1 MVYCGRPGQYRQ
13 WLVKWL
19 FRFLNGFSLLTNR
32 PTFED
37 PILQSLQTYMEHC
50 PHALIVEV
58 RGNYQGLYIT
68 RQMRDRTQL
77 TIMCDGRLVA
87 EQG

>member
-1 MVYCGRPGQYRQ
+1 
-13 WLVKWL
+13 
-19 FRFLNGFSLLTNR
+19 
-32 PTFED
+32 
-37 PILQSLQTYMEHC
+37 MEHC